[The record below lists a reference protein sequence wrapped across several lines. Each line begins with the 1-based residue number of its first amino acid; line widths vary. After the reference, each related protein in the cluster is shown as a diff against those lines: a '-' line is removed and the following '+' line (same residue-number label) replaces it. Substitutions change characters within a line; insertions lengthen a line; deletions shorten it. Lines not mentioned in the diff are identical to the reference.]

1 MASRIIRE
9 SSRTSPTLAKLSHG
23 AERLFWRLTTYADDW
38 GRFEADPE
46 IVRGACLP
54 TVSGVTT
61 KHVQAW
67 LAELSKGLVRFYA
80 VNERQYGVFLTWFK
94 HQRKRDGQAKHPD
107 PPAEVPQDAATC
119 GDTPLDAARVMGY
132 GVGVKRTTMSRSNG
146 FERDAVE
153 VLEFLNRK
161 AGRSYRP
168 VRANLAFIK
177 ARLTGGATVEN
188 CRGVIVR
195 KVREWAG
202 DPKMAK
208 FLRPETLFNQTKF
221 ESYLGERPGEDTDA

>member
-1 MASRIIRE
+1 MASRIIRD
-9 SSRTSPTLAKLSHG
+9 SSRTSPTLAPLSHG
-23 AERLFWRLTTYADDW
+23 AERLFWRLTTFADDW

-54 TVSGVTT
+54 TVQGVTT
-61 KHVQAW
+61 KQVSGW
-67 LAELSKGLVRFYA
+67 LKELGIGLVRFYH
-80 VNERQYGVFLTWFK
+80 VNDRQYGVFVTWFR
-94 HQRKRDGQAKHPD
+94 HQRKRDSKAKYPE
-107 PPAEVPQDAATC
+107 PPAELPHVAADGGNTPQDAAR
-119 GDTPLDAARVMGY
+119 GMGY
-132 GVGVKRTTMSRSNG
+132 GEGITTLSRSNNY
-146 FERDAVE
+146 ERDAVE
-153 VLEFLNRK
+153 ILDFLNRK

-168 VRANLAFIK
+168 VKANLGFIE
-177 ARLTGGATVEN
+177 ARLKAGATPDN

-221 ESYLGERPGEDTDA
+221 ESYLGERPGEDADA